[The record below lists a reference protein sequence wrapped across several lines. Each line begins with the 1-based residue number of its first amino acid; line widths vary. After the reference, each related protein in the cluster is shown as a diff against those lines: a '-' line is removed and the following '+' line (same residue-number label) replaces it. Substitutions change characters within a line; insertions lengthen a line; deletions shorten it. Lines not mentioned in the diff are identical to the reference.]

1 MKEERGWWRSDGAE
15 NYRLSPLRRVFHAIF
30 CASLPPLLCS
40 SSPSQLTLLLQL
52 LYSSLGSAQTGFL
65 FCSPSSILSMSFS
78 SPFCCT
84 RSLLTLPSS
93 PPLFSVSSNLL
104 SSLLSFSFHLSLQLM
119 TSLAESFYAWLQD
132 IFSQINAL
140 YCQITMLILMNLP
153 QNTSGTEIINMKEY
167 SPEKKRL
174 RDFNLKFRGCTFKTT
189 LERNTSHVFLKY
201 IMLHE

>member
-1 MKEERGWWRSDGAE
+1 MKEERGWWRSDSAE
-15 NYRLSPLRRVFHAIF
+15 NYRLSPLLRIFHGVFWTI
-30 CASLPPLLCS
+30 LPPFFCS

-52 LYSSLGSAQTGFL
+52 LYSSLGSAQTL
-65 FCSPSSILSMSFS
+65 FWSLTSILFVSFS
-78 SPFCCT
+78 SSFCCT
-84 RSLLTLPSS
+84 LSLLTLPSS
-93 PPLFSVSSNLL
+93 LPLFSVSSNLF

-140 YCQITMLILMNLP
+140 YCQITVLILMNLP
-153 QNTSGTEIINMKEY
+153 QNTSGTEVINMKEY

-189 LERNTSHVFLKY
+189 LKREYFSCLF